1 LWRAGSA
8 GRSQD
13 RRQSVTYSDP
23 EYVRRQYRDASNL
36 NARIALHELF
46 STNPYGLPRWIFD
59 QFELPGQ
66 SRILEVGSGPGHLW
80 TENLDSLPEG
90 WSITLTDISPGMVA
104 EAEARL
110 GSDRRFEFR
119 IADARKIP
127 FEDGRFDAVV
137 ANHMLY
143 HVPDRPRALT
153 EISRVL
159 RAQGTLYAATN
170 GKKTHSEMGW
180 VQRVLDPSRPTD
192 EYFRELLEFSLEN
205 GAEQLSPWFPKVTLR
220 RYEDALVVTEARP
233 LVEYLLS
240 GSAADSG
247 VQGSKADEFGLR
259 VSDLTDLLEQELAS
273 HRAIHIS
280 KDVGMFVAR
289 K

>member
-1 LWRAGSA
+1 LWTAGSA

-23 EYVRRQYRDASNL
+23 EYVRRQYRNPSNL
-36 NARIALHELF
+36 NARIALHERF

-59 QFELPGQ
+59 QFDLPGQ

-80 TENLDSLPEG
+80 ADNLDGLPEG
-90 WSITLTDISPGMVA
+90 WSITLTDSSPGMVA

-180 VQRVLDPSRPTD
+180 MQRVLDPSRPTD
-192 EYFRELLEFSLEN
+192 EYFREPLEFSLEN
-205 GAEQLSPWFPKVTLR
+205 GAEQLSPWFPEVTLR

-247 VQGSKADEFGLR
+247 VQGSSADEFDLR
-259 VSDLTDLLEQELAS
+259 VSALIERLEQELAL
-273 HRAIHIS
+273 RGAIHIR
-280 KDVGMFVAR
+280 KDVGMFVAS